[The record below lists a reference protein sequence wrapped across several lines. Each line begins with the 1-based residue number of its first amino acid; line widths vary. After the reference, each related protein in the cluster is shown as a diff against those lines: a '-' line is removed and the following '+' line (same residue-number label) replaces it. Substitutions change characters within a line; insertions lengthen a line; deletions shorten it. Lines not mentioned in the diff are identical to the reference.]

1 MGLII
6 YSIPGI
12 IGGLLC
18 IRLPES
24 PKYLLSIKRDD
35 EAYRAVEWIHKINKG
50 NEKHAEFDIIAL
62 KTDEVGTGNDFK
74 GL

>member
-1 MGLII
+1 LII

-24 PKYLLSIKRDD
+24 PKYLLSVSGDD
-35 EAYRAVEWIHKINKG
+35 EAYNAVEWIHKVNKRYK
-50 NEKHAEFDIIAL
+50 KHADFDIIAL
-62 KTDEVGTGNDFK
+62 KTDEVGTGNDNK